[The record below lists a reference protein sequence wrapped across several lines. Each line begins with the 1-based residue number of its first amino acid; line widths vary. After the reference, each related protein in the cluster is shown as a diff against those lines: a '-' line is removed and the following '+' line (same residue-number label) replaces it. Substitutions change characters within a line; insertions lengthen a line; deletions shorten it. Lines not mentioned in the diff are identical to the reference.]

1 MVYHWEAYLRV
12 SHWNSDYQ
20 SVKNLLRYLN
30 NRKTASDGSRNNYC
44 RTLCAFCQFVG
55 KLPDELVG
63 MKKVE
68 IEKCVEDFCYNKKE
82 GGCCARTV
90 NVLLVMLKT
99 FFKVNGFKGNE
110 RLEVEAYHQP
120 ARFRTRNEYIP
131 TLEEARRMANVAGSL
146 RNRAI
151 ILFTL
156 STGLRNSTLRAVL
169 YGDVKEELERD
180 TANILI
186 KVHANMKKVVP
197 SACKGNIE
205 YSVFTSQEAAEA
217 LRLYVADRRRRSGEI
232 QYQEI
237 LFCSENNRLPRSRRG
252 CSPLTSRELEII
264 VKEVARKAGVKEW
277 VSVTPHCLRKA
288 FESVLRSRLTDG
300 GRLDVKTQEYFMG
313 HILAGSMDT
322 YFDKSKADELR
333 KEYARLLFKPQE
345 QGKVEVLE
353 TLQNIAETMGVD
365 YTRLE
370 ESKKKELGR
379 VLNDAEKL
387 IIVQEAFKQTAKVL
401 KSVSESGPKT
411 IFPANGLVGIFE
423 GNQNSAGKTQ
433 LTPEDVETRDGF
445 PPKSLLPESVPTLVS
460 LSGRNRKT
468 YISPNENNEAES
480 IQLSLSMLPQECQSR
495 LEQIP
500 IKRLKSSEIP
510 LIEPTPNAISSER
523 NKQTCTTSPNKNN
536 EMRSTQLTLF
546 MVPRE
551 DTYRTK
557 SSFSGIH
564 RLEPKSKVKTDLSS
578 FLQSAS

>member
-110 RLEVEAYHQP
+110 RLEVESYHQP

-313 HILAGSMDT
+313 HILARSMDT

-333 KEYARLLFKPQE
+333 KEYAKLLFKPQG
-345 QGKVEVLE
+345 QVGVEVLDS
-353 TLQNIAETMGVD
+353 LQGMAKVLGVD
-365 YTRLE
+365 VARLE
-370 ESKKKELGR
+370 ESRRKELGR
-379 VLNDAEKL
+379 ALNDAEKL
-387 IIVQEAFKQTAKVL
+387 IITQEAIKQAVTEFKNAVESNAKTTLVAGSGKKL
-401 KSVSESGPKT
+401 TGEQDLTGKNQITTSEDGT
-411 IFPANGLVGIFE
+411 
-423 GNQNSAGKTQ
+423 
-433 LTPEDVETRDGF
+433 TRDGF
-445 PPKSLLPESVPTLVS
+445 LSPRIS
-460 LSGRNRKT
+460 LSKPASAV
-468 YISPNENNEAES
+468 ISP
-480 IQLSLSMLPQECQSR
+480 PQQAY
-495 LEQIP
+495 IP
-500 IKRLKSSEIP
+500 IKRNLKVASIQLNLNMIPQESSTRSKQATNKRPPSELGCTGDSNLCYGSFKPMLAIRNKQIPIRDNRHNKAETLNTLLQGLKSS
-510 LIEPTPNAISSER
+510 R
-523 NKQTCTTSPNKNN
+523 
-536 EMRSTQLTLF
+536 R
-546 MVPRE
+546 
-551 DTYRTK
+551 
-557 SSFSGIH
+557 
-564 RLEPKSKVKTDLSS
+564 
-578 FLQSAS
+578 